1 MQSKIFYFS
10 FSLHPFIWW
19 TRRERDINQIDRTDM
34 AWGAGVGV
42 LLTMICFVSI
52 QWKSWRWMADRTS
65 GHALTFNFIICSSPK
80 WSASSWSWCL
90 SWVLLATL
98 SIFSSSQ
105 GGILWPQRN
114 VVILLKVYT
123 RTWQMIFRKSMRN
136 CFNKILIAL
145 NICDR

>member
-1 MQSKIFYFS
+1 MQSKLFYFS

-34 AWGAGVGV
+34 AWGAGSGSPADND
-42 LLTMICFVSI
+42 LLCLHTMEKLAMNGR
-52 QWKSWRWMADRTS
+52 QTS